1 MMSVRACLR
10 RAAVGV
16 NLFRVYRTEPSLFTR
31 TYITLSYLFVTG
43 FGAVSVMLV
52 KRLLE
57 SSQLVYQ
64 CETSPTLERMCPAQ
78 LTLCSCPDSA
88 ALRMHVCDG
97 AGAENSATLA
107 GCACCWYGRMPTET
121 ILLLLSTQIGG
132 LWTFLMGVC
141 VVILAVLRVVGSGE
155 DGAPAPPTLT
165 LNPVGQDDQAD
176 DDDDDDDDPQDAET
190 GMRASLEADLETL
203 AAAGRGRSR
212 IVDL

>member
-1 MMSVRACLR
+1 MMSARACLR

-31 TYITLSYLFVTG
+31 TYVALSYLYVAG
-43 FGAVSVMLV
+43 FGAASVLLV
-52 KRLLE
+52 TRLLQ

-97 AGAENSATLA
+97 AGGATSATLA

-132 LWTFLMGVC
+132 LYTFTMGVC
-141 VVILAVLRVVGSGE
+141 VVFLAVVRVAGSSE
-155 DGAPAPPTLT
+155 DGAPPAPPTLT
-165 LNPVGQDDQAD
+165 LNPVGQDGQAD
-176 DDDDDDDDPQDAET
+176 DDDDDDDRDAET
-190 GMRASLEADLETL
+190 GIQASLEADLETL

>member
-1 MMSVRACLR
+1 MSVRACLR

-31 TYITLSYLFVTG
+31 TYIALSYLYVAG
-43 FGAVSVMLV
+43 FGTASIMLV
-52 KRLLE
+52 TRLLQ

-97 AGAENSATLA
+97 ADRGSLA
-107 GCACCWYGRMPTET
+107 GCACCWYGHMPTET

-132 LWTFLMGVC
+132 LYTFMMGVC
-141 VVILAVLRVVGSGE
+141 LVILAVVRVVGSG
-155 DGAPAPPTLT
+155 DDAADAAPPRLT
-165 LNPVGQDDQAD
+165 LNPVGRPPG
-176 DDDDDDDDPQDAET
+176 DDDDDDDPED
-190 GMRASLEADLETL
+190 GMRASLVADLETL
-203 AAAGRGRSR
+203 EAAGRGRSR